1 MITDDIMPATAY
13 LYPPASVDEASARIS
28 NFSSAG
34 QGTFYGLIGLV
45 FESVDQF
52 RMAMVELGWNIRAE
66 IVMDSGRVK
75 TWKATALGQD
85 GTEYR
90 FLLNEAPRRMDVLNC
105 KLMKIG
111 DMADKAALKAV
122 EDTLGI

>member
-1 MITDDIMPATAY
+1 MITDDVMPATAY
-13 LYPPASVDEASARIS
+13 MYPPADLDEAAARIS

-45 FESVDQF
+45 FESVEQF
-52 RMAMVELGWNIRAE
+52 RMAMVELGWNVRAE

-75 TWKATALGQD
+75 TWKATAMCQD

-90 FLLNEAPRRMDVLNC
+90 FILNEAPRRMDVSNC

-111 DMADKAALKAV
+111 DKADKAAIRAV